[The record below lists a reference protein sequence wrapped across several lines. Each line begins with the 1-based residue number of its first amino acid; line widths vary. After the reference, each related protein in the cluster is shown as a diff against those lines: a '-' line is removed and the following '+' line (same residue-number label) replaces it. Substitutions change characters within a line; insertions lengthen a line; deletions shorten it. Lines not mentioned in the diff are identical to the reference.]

1 MKRSYIMKVY
11 SIEKADYWRKKI
23 EEQKNSGLNMSVF
36 CSENNLSLDRL
47 KYWKYRFRDEAAE
60 KLIEIQKSDRKSG
73 SFSQAEKQTKD
84 PGQFLPVCI
93 HRDSLMQEKPS
104 FQIEG
109 PFPSSGLSIRIGR
122 VASLHLEE
130 NFDSRLLGRVLEV
143 ISQI

>member
-36 CSENNLSLDRL
+36 CSENNLSLDCL

-73 SFSQAEKQTKD
+73 SFLQAEKQSKD
-84 PGQFLPVCI
+84 QGRFLPVCI
-93 HRDSLMQEKPS
+93 HSGTLMQRVCFCLSCMFLLVFHANISEYS
-104 FQIEG
+104 IL
-109 PFPSSGLSIRIGR
+109 PFSPKFGSVFS
-122 VASLHLEE
+122 
-130 NFDSRLLGRVLEV
+130 
-143 ISQI
+143 